1 MVRHFRVALGA
12 AALAAVAVPAL
23 AQSGDHPGKAPYDR
37 VCGVCHGPDGQ
48 GNVAPPLVPL
58 EKDFDEVLAIVRE
71 GRGEMPPQSANAVS
85 DDALKLIVEYLRS
98 QPKEPATGPRRAA
111 ASRREEPAPNN
122 FVANLFGFLK
132 DLQRVSKSSVHVI
145 HANHPDPIVKELICN
160 GWLTGY
166 GHLRSDERDR

>member
-23 AQSGDHPGKAPYDR
+23 AQSGNNPGKAPYDR

-48 GNVAPPLVPL
+48 GNVAPALVPL

-85 DDALKLIVEYLRS
+85 DDALKLIVGTS
-98 QPKEPATGPRRAA
+98 GH
-111 ASRREEPAPNN
+111 SRRNQPLARVAPLPAGARNRR
-122 FVANLFGFLK
+122 LTTLSRIFLA
-132 DLQRVSKSSVHVI
+132 SSRTSSASPSRPYMSSTRI
-145 HANHPDPIVKELICN
+145 ILIPSS
-160 GWLTGY
+160 
-166 GHLRSDERDR
+166 RS